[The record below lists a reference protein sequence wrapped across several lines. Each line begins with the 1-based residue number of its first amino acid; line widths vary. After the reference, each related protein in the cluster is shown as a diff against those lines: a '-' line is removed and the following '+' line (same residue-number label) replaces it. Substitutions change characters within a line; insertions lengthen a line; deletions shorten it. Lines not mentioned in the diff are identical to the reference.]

1 MKDKV
6 RLICFYSALA
16 LLSAP
21 FFSGCKKAPVAHPIT
36 TTTTPIDTGLTP
48 LKNMF
53 GINAYEWNFLQDPAD
68 PSNVAQI
75 YEPKMAA
82 IENFTGVRHYLDW
95 YQLEDGVGAYTFNP
109 SHEGSWN
116 MDIMYQR
123 SKQDSLFMLVDIKS
137 CPPWLQ
143 STYPISLQDTWDVP
157 APYGSD
163 LTNPASY
170 IAQGKVAFQF
180 AARYGSNT
188 AVDPTL
194 VTVDKTAR
202 WTNDPPNVVKI
213 GLNTVKYVECDNE
226 RDNWWT
232 GPKGEQTAQQYAAN
246 MSAFYD
252 GNKGKLG
259 KNVGV
264 KNADPH
270 MVVVMGGLA
279 TASTQYVQD
288 MIDWCK
294 INRGYKANGD
304 IDLCFDV
311 INYHFYANDGN
322 VLTNVVKSVGWA
334 PELSPAGGVADGFV
348 KLAASIGGHPQVWV
362 TENGYDI
369 NAASTQRA
377 VAIGNKSVSMVQGD
391 WIIRSALLY
400 ARHGINRLFF
410 YQLFDDTP
418 NSTETFGTSGLI
430 NDDLTRRPAA
440 DYIVQVKKLMGNYGY
455 KSTLNA
461 DPLVDKYVYGAKSI
475 YALMIPDQKGRTGS
489 YTLDLGKSA
498 SAIIY
503 SLKAGS
509 NIMTQSKVNTV
520 AGKLTISISE
530 TPVFVQGQ

>member
-1 MKDKV
+1 
-6 RLICFYSALA
+6 
-16 LLSAP
+16 
-21 FFSGCKKAPVAHPIT
+21 
-36 TTTTPIDTGLTP
+36 
-48 LKNMF
+48 MF
-53 GINAYEWNFLQDPAD
+53 GVNAYEWNFLQDPAD
-68 PSNVAQI
+68 PSEVSTI

-82 IENFTGVRHYLDW
+82 IENFTAVRHYLDW
-95 YQLEDGVGAYTFNP
+95 YQLEDTLGGYTFNP
-109 SHEGSWN
+109 SHQGSWN

-143 STYPISLQDTWDVP
+143 STYPLALQDTWDVP

-163 LTNPASY
+163 LTDPASY
-170 IAQGKVAFQF
+170 VLQGKVAFQF

-194 VTVDKTAR
+194 VTVDTSRR
-202 WTNDPPNVVKI
+202 WNGDPQNVVKI

-232 GPKGEQTAQQYAAN
+232 GPKGEQTAQEYAAN

-279 TASTQYVQD
+279 SASTQYVQD

-294 INRGYKANGD
+294 TNRGYKANGD
-304 IDLCFDV
+304 VDLCFDV

-322 VLTNVVKSVGWA
+322 VLTNLVKSVGWA
-334 PELSPAGGVADGFV
+334 PELSPAGSVADGFV
-348 KLAASIGGHPQVWV
+348 KLAATVGGHPQVWV

-377 VAIGNKSVSMVQGD
+377 VAIGNKSVLMVQGD

-418 NSTETFGTSGLI
+418 NSTQTFGTSGLV

-440 DYIVQVKKLMGNYGY
+440 DYVVQVNKLMGKYGY
-455 KSTLNA
+455 KSTINA
-461 DPLVDKYVYGAKSI
+461 DPIVDKYVYGAKTI

-489 YTLDLGKSA
+489 YTLDLGKST

-503 SLKAGS
+503 SLKAGA
-509 NIMTQSKVNTV
+509 NVMTQTTVNTV
-520 AGKLTISISE
+520 SGKLTVSVSE